1 MANISGPWLPLGC
14 GWLAENAVL
23 HTRNFVG
30 ISFFFV
36 YLYVH
41 HKDDIHVY
49 IQYMYIHIYFS
60 LHIYILIF
68 TPATTYRY
76 NHIQACFSGGML
88 VETFNIQVLS
98 YNGDPFA
105 TRGGGGGKWCV

>member
-60 LHIYILIF
+60 LHIYIY
-68 TPATTYRY
+68 TYIY
-76 NHIQACFSGGML
+76 TGNNLQIQPHPGMFQWWYVGGDL
-88 VETFNIQVLS
+88 QHPSLELQ
-98 YNGDPFA
+98 
-105 TRGGGGGKWCV
+105 R